1 MIAVTANDEFFFF
14 FGIYI
19 YIYIYIYICFVL
31 GCAGSSLL
39 PGLSLVAVRGGYSP
53 VVVCKLLMVVA
64 SLVVALGCTGFSNC
78 ITWAK

>member
-1 MIAVTANDEFFFF
+1 MMSFFSF

-19 YIYIYIYICFVL
+19 YIYIYMFCFGL
-31 GCAGSSLL
+31 AGSSLL
-39 PGLSLVAVRGGYSP
+39 HGLSLVAVRGGYSP

>member
-1 MIAVTANDEFFFF
+1 MMSFFFF
-14 FGIYI
+14 FG
-19 YIYIYIYICFVL
+19 IYIYICFVL
-31 GCAGSSLL
+31 GCAGSSVLH
-39 PGLSLVAVRGGYSP
+39 GLSLVAVRGGYSP